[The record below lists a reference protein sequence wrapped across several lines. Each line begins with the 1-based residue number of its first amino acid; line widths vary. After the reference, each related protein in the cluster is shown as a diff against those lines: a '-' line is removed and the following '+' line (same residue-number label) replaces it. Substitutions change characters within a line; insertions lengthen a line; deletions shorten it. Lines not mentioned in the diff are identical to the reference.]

1 MKELKKLTKRELSRI
16 RAIQQISHQIG
27 YMANIILR
35 KYSNNERYKGRNQLR
50 VVLAN
55 IDKRLDLYEC
65 KLNHNGG
72 AIIGFYN
79 NLPQYMDKSIGHI
92 KIDYINDHKSELSF
106 RNMEDYNLRYV
117 IRVLNKVRNRLVN
130 IYEFNKKDL
139 PRCNEYDQYELIYK
153 DGNIHYMDSEY
164 AKEEYRKYKFIHDHL
179 KGSPKLQLFN
189 PKFKFED
196 GVMKYN
202 NGVQDVFYV
211 DTKEKLIIAL
221 YDPYTPCNKYTHRP
235 KELNRIIR
243 YIDKLIDGGIA

>member
-1 MKELKKLTKRELSRI
+1 
-16 RAIQQISHQIG
+16 
-27 YMANIILR
+27 
-35 KYSNNERYKGRNQLR
+35 
-50 VVLAN
+50 
-55 IDKRLDLYEC
+55 
-65 KLNHNGG
+65 
-72 AIIGFYN
+72 
-79 NLPQYMDKSIGHI
+79 MDKSIGHI
-92 KIDYINDHKSELSF
+92 KIDFINDHKSELSF
-106 RNMEDYNLRYV
+106 RNMEDYNLRYS

-164 AKEEYRKYKFIHDHL
+164 AKEEYRKYKYIHDHL

-202 NGVQDVFYV
+202 NGAKDVFYV

-221 YDPYTPCNKYTHRP
+221 YDPYTPCNKYTHKP